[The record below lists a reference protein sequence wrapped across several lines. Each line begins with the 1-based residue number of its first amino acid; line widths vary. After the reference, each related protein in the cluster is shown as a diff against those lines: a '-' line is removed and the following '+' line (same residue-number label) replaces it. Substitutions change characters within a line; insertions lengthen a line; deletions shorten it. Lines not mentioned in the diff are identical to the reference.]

1 MINELYELSKA
12 MREHGVSEIIY
23 AQNYNE
29 VSYKNCACINLMQGT
44 ICKISPITS
53 TQKAIIRNYTSTSN
67 GGFPCVKLAPLYRIT
82 EKNVIKLITDCKK
95 KPETLNHANISRL
108 ESACTENNWGADV
121 TRKYKKALALARDI
135 NASMEADPCD
145 AFRILV
151 DELNYFDNPSDLHKE
166 LSRVGIKMLRARENV
181 SLVLDLLFNC
191 VARKASDHVDERSSS
206 SGEISILFDAEAL
219 YDLETPVISTR
230 FTEKLNRKL
239 LSAESPLSNESMPT
253 SQLYDAYGNPYTQTD
268 AVMPNVKIGAGFY
281 VKIRT
286 MNKDTPC
293 LHRYGEE
300 GSATFPA
307 SDDVRRNLQMALNYI
322 GKKESKEK
330 TWTCIDT
337 LDGKPRDILFAY
349 PLNVTHTPN
358 GFAGSF
364 RRVRNSS
371 ISFAEN
377 AKKFISQLKSPRDP
391 GKDSYANGI
400 RVFVLRRLNVEN
412 NSGRTKVVYTRQT
425 DPNEL
430 ERASEAWTL
439 GCTNLPK
446 FPFGVPEVPYP
457 LDIADILNQRWK
469 QNGDKSEDK
478 FKPIPQYHGME
489 LLMEPAMS
497 VCSDFHLLEENAVTL
512 STHLGYLSATKDWH
526 HPRWNDAKNILALL
540 GLFLYRNGIRKD
552 DYMDNLPYLYGQLLK
567 AADELHALYCKVV
580 RNSDYPKQFA
590 GGSLFLS
597 ASEAPVRT
605 LNVLSQRIMPY
616 YTWAKS
622 YRLQGVQEKS
632 EETGRAGWLYRLCED
647 IMVKI
652 RQNWTAQT
660 RLNEEE
666 KAQMFIGYL
675 AAFSKSEKNETKTE
689 EDTVN
694 EQ

>member
-1 MINELYELSKA
+1 MINELYELSRA
-12 MREHGVSEIIY
+12 MRECGVSETIY
-23 AQNYNE
+23 AQKYSE
-29 VSYKNCACINLMQGT
+29 VSYKNCACVSLMKGR
-44 ICKISPITS
+44 ICGISSVTS

-82 EKNVIKLITDCKK
+82 EKNVAQLIADCKR
-95 KPETLNHANISRL
+95 KPENLNDTSILKL
-108 ESACTENNWGADV
+108 ESACTESNWGTDV
-121 TRKYKKALALARDI
+121 VRKYQKALALARDI
-135 NASMEADPCD
+135 NSSMEADPCD
-145 AFRILV
+145 AFHILV

-166 LSRVGIKMLRARENV
+166 LSRIGIERLEAKENV
-181 SLVLDLLFNC
+181 ELVLDLLFNC
-191 VARKASDHVDERSSS
+191 VDNQSSS
-206 SGEISILFDAEAL
+206 SGEISILFNAEAL
-219 YDLETPVISTR
+219 YDLGIPVTSAR
-230 FTEKLNRKL
+230 FTDELNRKL
-239 LSAESPLSNESMPT
+239 LSAESLCSTESMST
-253 SQLYDAYGNPYTQTD
+253 SRLYDAFGKPYTQTK

-307 SDDVRRNLQMALNYI
+307 SDDVRRDLQMALNYI
-322 GKKESKEK
+322 GKKENKEK
-330 TWTCIDT
+330 TWTGIDT
-337 LDGKPRDILFAY
+337 LDGKTRDILFAY
-349 PLNVTHTPN
+349 PLNVIHMPN

-364 RRVRNSS
+364 HRVRNSN

-391 GKDSYANGI
+391 DKDSYANGI
-400 RVFVLRRLNVEN
+400 RIFVLRRLDVST

-425 DPNEL
+425 DPDEL
-430 ERASEAWTL
+430 EQASEAWTL

-446 FPFGVPEVPYP
+446 FPFGAPEVPYP

-469 QNGDKSEDK
+469 RSGDESKDN
-478 FKPIPQYHGME
+478 FKLIPRYHGME

-497 VCSDFHLLEENAVTL
+497 VCSDFQLLAGNAATL
-512 STHLGYLSATKDWH
+512 SAHLGYLSATKDWY
-526 HPRWNDAKNILALL
+526 HPRWNDAKNMLALL

-567 AADELHALYCKVV
+567 AADELHVLYCKVV
-580 RNSDYPKQFA
+580 RKGEIPPQLA
-590 GGSLFLS
+590 GGGLFL
-597 ASEAPVRT
+597 AAVEAPVRT
-605 LNVLSQRIMPY
+605 LTVLYQRIMPY

-622 YRLQGVQEKS
+622 YRLQGIQTEGKES
-632 EETGRAGWLYRLCED
+632 WRAGWLYRLCED
-647 IMVKI
+647 ITGKI
-652 RQNWTAQT
+652 MQNWTIQT
-660 RLNEEE
+660 RLNEKE

-675 AAFSKSEKNETKTE
+675 AAFPKSEKNETNETKTE